1 MEMSSQIKK
10 RIFVVEQSARGLGG
24 HHLEYALRIAET
36 ADNFEKNLV
45 VSRKFMSK
53 VEFDQ
58 AVIHPNYKYGYW
70 DLPGKKLI
78 KILQKITRKNKS
90 SVRGSL
96 KLPKLSVKLYYIF
109 STFRQP
115 EVFFSLFSD
124 KSNWPPRIS
133 TSNVLAFALFGIII
147 APFTAVF
154 VVMKVVKRAFP
165 LKLSKNIVYKI
176 ISLIKNVA
184 YYMLTVVTLYSLQLK
199 FRQFGRDTKRLFVRN
214 HLTESDLLFFG
225 TIGQTELS
233 ALNQVIEFQSRKPK
247 CVVILRREPHENGDK
262 PWNWQRVS
270 NQSRA
275 NSIKFY
281 ADTLELANTYSELFG
296 FQVEVF
302 PIPAGNV
309 SSNLETTVKEF
320 EISYLGD
327 ARSEKGFESYSNLV
341 TNLPES
347 KIFTQL
353 NHADDVDSTLALAIQ
368 NIVMSGSEMTLDP
381 MASETYLNTIL
392 KSELLW
398 IGYLGENY
406 EKRSSGIFIEG
417 TIRGIPSLVTN
428 GSWMHAEIYR
438 NSLKYWEES
447 MDIKDVD
454 LHNARRGVIKLLTLP
469 SQKVELEFTL
479 TTGISLISSGWS
491 DSRGFVY
498 VALPLLHKSESFQ
511 RVNLKNSNCA
521 LNVLGIAELNH
532 QALWL
537 GGVVLNNADRAHLA
551 FNEYQELK
559 NSYNEFKSHIP
570 GYIEFH
576 SNASITRILEE
587 VSQ

>member
-1 MEMSSQIKK
+1 MSRQIKK
-10 RIFVVEQSARGLGG
+10 RIFIVEQSARGLGG
-24 HHLEYALRIAET
+24 HHLEYALRISENAIE
-36 ADNFEKNLV
+36 FEKHIV
-45 VSRKFMSK
+45 VSRKFKSK
-53 VEFDQ
+53 VQYDQ
-58 AVIHPNYKYGYW
+58 AIIHPNYKYGYW

-78 KILQKITRKNKS
+78 KFLQEITRKNKS
-90 SVRGSL
+90 NIRSFW
-96 KLPKLSVKLYYIF
+96 KLPKPLVKMYYEF

-115 EVFFSLFSD
+115 EVFFSLFRD

-133 TSNVLAFALFGIII
+133 TINVLAFSLFGVIF
-147 APFTAVF
+147 APFMAFFF
-154 VVMKVVKRAFP
+154 VIKVLKKMFP
-165 LKLSKNIVYKI
+165 LKLSKKILNKI
-176 ISLIKNVA
+176 ISLIKVVA

-199 FRQFGRDTKRLFVRN
+199 FRQFSRDTKRIFVRN
-214 HLTESDLLFFG
+214 HLTGSDLLFFG

-233 ALNQVIEFQSRKPK
+233 ALNQVIEFQRNKPK

-262 PWNWQRVS
+262 PWNWQKVS
-270 NQSRA
+270 SQSQA

-296 FQVEVF
+296 FPVEVF

-353 NHADDVDSTLALAIQ
+353 NHAEDVDSTLALAIQ
-368 NIVMSGSEMTLDP
+368 NIVRSGSEITLDP
-381 MASETYLNTIL
+381 MASETYLKTIV

-417 TIRGIPSLVTN
+417 TIRGIPSLVTD

-438 NSLKYWEES
+438 NSVKHWEES
-447 MDIKDVD
+447 MSISAVD
-454 LHNARRGVIKLLTLP
+454 LLKARRGVIKLLTLP

-491 DSRGFVY
+491 DLSGFVY
-498 VALPLLHKSESFQ
+498 VALPLIHKSESFQ
-511 RVNLKNSNCA
+511 KVNLKESNRG
-521 LNVLGIAELNH
+521 LNVLGIAEMDC
-532 QALWL
+532 QALWV

-551 FNEYQELK
+551 FNEYQEFKILYDDFM
-559 NSYNEFKSHIP
+559 SMIPEF
-570 GYIEFH
+570 IEFH
-576 SNASITRILEE
+576 SNANITRILEE
-587 VSQ
+587 VQQ

>member
-1 MEMSSQIKK
+1 MYRQIKK

-24 HHLEYALRIAET
+24 HHLEYALRISET
-36 ADNFEKNLV
+36 AIEFEKHLV
-45 VSRKFMSK
+45 VSSKFKSK
-53 VEFDQ
+53 VDYDQ

-78 KILQKITRKNKS
+78 KFLQEITRKNKS
-90 SVRGSL
+90 NIRSFW
-96 KLPKLSVKLYYIF
+96 KLPKPLVRIYYEF
-109 STFRQP
+109 STIRQP

-133 TSNVLAFALFGIII
+133 TSNVLAFSLVGVIF
-147 APFTAVF
+147 APFMAF
-154 VVMKVVKRAFP
+154 FFAIKVLKKMYP
-165 LKLSKNIVYKI
+165 LKLSKKILHKI
-176 ISLIKNVA
+176 ISLIKAVA

-199 FRQFGRDTKRLFVRN
+199 FRQFSRDTKRLFVRN
-214 HLTESDLLFFG
+214 HLTGSDLLFFG

-233 ALNQVIEFQSRKPK
+233 ALNQVLDSQKSKPK

-270 NQSRA
+270 SQSQA

-296 FQVEVF
+296 FLVEVF

-353 NHADDVDSTLALAIQ
+353 NHAKDLDSTLALAIQ
-368 NIVMSGSEMTLDP
+368 NILMSGSEMTLDP
-381 MASETYLNTIL
+381 MASETYLKTIL

-417 TIRGIPSLVTN
+417 TIRGIPSLVTD

-438 NSLKYWEES
+438 NSVKYWEES
-447 MDIKDVD
+447 MSFSAVD
-454 LHNARRGVIKLLTLP
+454 LLKARRGVIKLLTLP

-491 DSRGFVY
+491 DSSGFVY
-498 VALPLLHKSESFQ
+498 VALPLIHKSESFQ
-511 RVNLKNSNCA
+511 KVNLKNSNRG
-521 LNVLGIAELNH
+521 LNVLGIAEMDC
-532 QALWL
+532 QALWI

-551 FNEYQELK
+551 FSEYQEFKIL
-559 NSYNEFKSHIP
+559 YDEFTSMIP
-570 GYIEFH
+570 EFIEFH
-576 SNASITRILEE
+576 SNANITRILEE
-587 VSQ
+587 VQQ

>member
-1 MEMSSQIKK
+1 
-10 RIFVVEQSARGLGG
+10 
-24 HHLEYALRIAET
+24 
-36 ADNFEKNLV
+36 
-45 VSRKFMSK
+45 
-53 VEFDQ
+53 
-58 AVIHPNYKYGYW
+58 
-70 DLPGKKLI
+70 
-78 KILQKITRKNKS
+78 
-90 SVRGSL
+90 
-96 KLPKLSVKLYYIF
+96 
-109 STFRQP
+109 
-115 EVFFSLFSD
+115 LF
-124 KSNWPPRIS
+124 
-133 TSNVLAFALFGIII
+133 L
-147 APFTAVF
+147 
-154 VVMKVVKRAFP
+154 
-165 LKLSKNIVYKI
+165 
-176 ISLIKNVA
+176 
-184 YYMLTVVTLYSLQLK
+184 
-199 FRQFGRDTKRLFVRN
+199 
-214 HLTESDLLFFG
+214 G

-233 ALNQVIEFQSRKPK
+233 ALNQVIEFQSSKPK

-262 PWNWQRVS
+262 PWNWQKVS
-270 NQSRA
+270 SQSQA

-296 FQVEVF
+296 FLVEVF

-309 SSNLETTVKEF
+309 SSNLETTVKEY

-353 NHADDVDSTLALAIQ
+353 NHAEDVDSTLALAIQ
-368 NIVMSGSEMTLDP
+368 NIVMSGSAMTLDP
-381 MASETYLNTIL
+381 MASQTYLNTIL

-417 TIRGIPSLVTN
+417 TVRGIPSLVTD
-428 GSWMHAEIYR
+428 GSWMHAEMYR
-438 NSLKYWEES
+438 NSVKYWEES

-454 LHNARRGVIKLLTLP
+454 LHKSRRGVIKLLTLP
-469 SQKVELEFTL
+469 SQKIELEFTL

-491 DSRGFVY
+491 DSSGFVY

-511 RVNLKNSNCA
+511 RVNLKNSNRA

-532 QALWL
+532 HALWL

-559 NSYNEFKSHIP
+559 NSYDEFMSQIP

-587 VSQ
+587 VSR

>member
-1 MEMSSQIKK
+1 MSRQIKK

-24 HHLEYALRIAET
+24 HHLEYALRISET
-36 ADNFEKNLV
+36 AIEFEKHLV
-45 VSRKFMSK
+45 VSRKFKSK

-58 AVIHPNYKYGYW
+58 AVVHPNYKYGYW

-78 KILQKITRKNKS
+78 KFLQKITRKNKS
-90 SVRGSL
+90 KIRGSW
-96 KLPKLSVKLYYIF
+96 KLPKPLVKIYYIF

-115 EVFFSLFSD
+115 EVFFSLFRD
-124 KSNWPPRIS
+124 NSNWPPRIS
-133 TSNVLAFALFGIII
+133 TSTVLVLSLFGAIF
-147 APFTAVF
+147 APLAAVF
-154 VVMKVVKRAFP
+154 LAIKVLKRVFP
-165 LKLSKNIVYKI
+165 LKLSKIILNKI
-176 ISLIKNVA
+176 ISLIKNIV
-184 YYMLTVVTLYSLQLK
+184 YYMLTVATLYSLQLK

-233 ALNQVIEFQSRKPK
+233 ALNQVIEFQRSKPK

-262 PWNWQRVS
+262 PWNWQRLS
-270 NQSRA
+270 SQSQA

-281 ADTLELANTYSELFG
+281 ADTLELANTYSGLFG
-296 FQVEVF
+296 FPVEVF

-309 SSNLETTVKEF
+309 SPILETTFKEF
-320 EISYLGD
+320 EISYLGE

-353 NHADDVDSTLALAIQ
+353 NHAEDVDSTLALAIQ

-381 MASETYLNTIL
+381 MASETYLKTIL

-417 TIRGIPSLVTN
+417 TIRGIPSLVTD

-438 NSLKYWEES
+438 NSVKYWEES
-447 MDIKDVD
+447 MSISAVD
-454 LHNARRGVIKLLTLP
+454 LLKARRGVIKLLTLP
-469 SQKVELEFTL
+469 SQKIELEFTL

-491 DSRGFVY
+491 DSSGFVY
-498 VALPLLHKSESFQ
+498 IALPLIHKSESFQ
-511 RVNLKNSNCA
+511 KVNLKNTNRG
-521 LNVLGIAELNH
+521 LNVLGIAEMDC
-532 QALWL
+532 QALWI

-559 NSYNEFKSHIP
+559 ISYGEFKSQISE
-570 GYIEFH
+570 YLEFH
-576 SNASITRILEE
+576 SNANITRILEE
-587 VSQ
+587 V